1 VYALNGRQHAPT
13 IAVDVMGGDHAPGE
27 AVRGAIDASRR
38 GAKVI
43 LVGATDAIAPF
54 TAGLDVRLPVEPSGA
69 AIGMDE
75 PVTQALRRKDSSLH
89 VAMRLVADGRCDA
102 AVSAGNSA
110 AIMAISLHVLG
121 RQPGIDRPAF
131 GSSFPT
137 KDGSVFVL
145 DIGANST
152 VRASNL
158 VQFAIMGAVYLQV
171 SRGIVS
177 PRIALLSN
185 GTEDSKG
192 TREVKEANEALRKL
206 DLNFIGN
213 IEGNQVFDGVTD
225 VVVTDGFTGNVL
237 LKGGEAV
244 AAEIFDMLKVELS
257 RDLPSRVAAA
267 VLMPAFQRIKRRLD
281 FEEYG
286 GAPVL
291 GVNGVMINCHG
302 RSSAKAFTNAIL
314 LAGRSVSERL
324 VERTGE
330 ALHQEHVESGRTRLR
345 LRRALHLRPGEA

>member
-1 VYALNGRQHAPT
+1 
-13 IAVDVMGGDHAPGE
+13 
-27 AVRGAIDASRR
+27 
-38 GAKVI
+38 
-43 LVGATDAIAPF
+43 
-54 TAGLDVRLPVEPSGA
+54 
-69 AIGMDE
+69 
-75 PVTQALRRKDSSLH
+75 
-89 VAMRLVADGRCDA
+89 
-102 AVSAGNSA
+102 
-110 AIMAISLHVLG
+110 
-121 RQPGIDRPAF
+121 
-131 GSSFPT
+131 
-137 KDGSVFVL
+137 
-145 DIGANST
+145 